1 MGRIRKPWKGC
12 IECAFR
18 ATPVGGRAASGR
30 GTSLRK
36 LSSFS
41 FILLLASAS
50 CAWAQSELGP
60 EYEVHIDRQPL
71 SAAILEL
78 AIQLDQ
84 QTLQLDA
91 RTRASMLVG
100 PLHGR
105 FTADEA
111 IRRLLENTGY
121 SYRRLDAEN
130 FVLVA
135 MPDRQSA
142 GEAPRTDR
150 RRRVDGELYASR
162 RHREG
167 ERGRGPIIE
176 EVRVTGTRLGRAAG
190 GAPIVVLDREQI
202 DRLGV
207 SSVTEL
213 LLYVSQQPFVAAE
226 SMRTDGAQFANIRGI
241 GSDMTVVLLNGR
253 RTAPSATTLA
263 VNALDLNRIPLP
275 AVDRVEVLSDAAS
288 AVYGTDAVAGVINII
303 LKQDFDG
310 LHAGAGYGLTQGGR
324 GEQRGSLSLGD
335 SEGRAR
341 GSIVLDYYQR
351 GYLMGEERDLW
362 RDQDYRRFGGTDW
375 RSETA
380 NPGNVTSVLP
390 GNLPGLISRFAAV
403 PKESSGIA
411 LTPTDFETTAGHL
424 NYESLQRF
432 WSVLPEV
439 ERRGALAQAEWSLGA
454 SASAFG
460 EVLLVHALT
469 SARTQPPAITE
480 IVPATNPF
488 NPFGVDVNVSYLMQ
502 DLGATTIRSD
512 SEMLRAVAGVRGQM
526 GSWAGELALIRSRED
541 GFSEILNQV
550 DLDRLQE
557 ALSETDPSRAFNP
570 FAEGAGSNAELLN
583 SLRASPTR
591 STFESDVD
599 DAIGYLR
606 GPLFAVPAGH
616 VTAVLGTE
624 WRREVVRYD
633 LLEEADSP
641 PLSGAHER
649 TVAAGFAE
657 LSVPIVGAPARA
669 AGMHALS
676 ADLAVRF
683 DRYSDVGESLNPQ
696 YALTWRPRRNLSV
709 RASYGTSFRP
719 PSLFD
724 LYTPQVGSEMSVA
737 DPRRGDEITS
747 AVVVAGGNRDLQSI
761 EAESFSAAVQFTP
774 ESRAGWRFSA
784 TYWQTR
790 LNDRVAVVP
799 QHVLLANEARYP
811 DRVLREEPTPA
822 DIAAG
827 RPGRL
832 RQITVTRMNVGPL
845 ETSGVDFA
853 ASFPFDTN
861 VGKFAPT
868 LAATWVGEF
877 STLHELWGVERNRV
891 DKAHPL
897 GTIPRW
903 RVIGQLAWSG
913 QAIDVSGAVRYVPAY
928 ADAAPTGEYRARE
941 VPAQLLFDAQVRL
954 DLGRLAGST
963 WEGFELRAGLINA
976 FDEAPSFAEVG
987 ASYGYD
993 QTQGDLRG
1001 RFGYVRLFK
1010 EF

>member
-1 MGRIRKPWKGC
+1 MSRGILLRKRSSVFVVWL
-12 IECAFR
+12 I
-18 ATPVGGRAASGR
+18 ASGFFE
-30 GTSLRK
+30 
-36 LSSFS
+36 LSQ
-41 FILLLASAS
+41 
-50 CAWAQSELGP
+50 AQSAP
-60 EYEVHIDRQPL
+60 EYEVHIDPQPL
-71 SAAILEL
+71 SSAILEL
-78 AIQLDQ
+78 AIQIDQ

-91 RTRASMLVG
+91 RTRGSMLVG

-111 IRRLLENTGY
+111 IRRLLQNTGY
-121 SYRRLDAEN
+121 GYRRLDPEN

-135 MPDRQSA
+135 TSTHRAA
-142 GEAPRTDR
+142 GETPSTDR
-150 RRRVDGELYASR
+150 GQGVDGELYASR

-167 ERGRGPIIE
+167 ELGRGPLIE
-176 EVRVTGTRLGRAAG
+176 EVRVTGTRPGSEVGRG
-190 GAPIVVLDREQI
+190 PIVVVDREQM
-202 DRLGV
+202 DRLSV

-213 LLYVSQQPFVAAE
+213 LLYVSQQPFMTAE

-263 VNALDLNRIPLP
+263 VNAFDLNRIPLP
-275 AVDRVEVLSDAAS
+275 AVERVEVLSEAAS
-288 AVYGTDAVAGVINII
+288 AVYGADAVAGVINII

-310 LHAGAGYGLTQGGR
+310 FYAGGSYGLAEGGS
-324 GEQRGSLSLGD
+324 GERRGSLSVGD
-335 SEGRAR
+335 AEGRAR

-362 RDQDYRRFGGTDW
+362 RNQDYRRFGGTDW

-380 NPGNVTSVLP
+380 NPGNVTSVTP
-390 GNLPGLISRFAAV
+390 ENLPGLSSQFAAV
-403 PKESSGIA
+403 PAGAGIG
-411 LTPTDFETTAGHL
+411 LTPTDFQTTAGQL

-439 ERRGALAQAEWSLGA
+439 ERRSALAQAEWSLGQ

-460 EVLLVHALT
+460 EVLFVDALT
-469 SARTQPPAITE
+469 STRTQPPAITE
-480 IVPATNPF
+480 VVPATNPF
-488 NPFGVDVNVSYLMQ
+488 NPFGVNVSVSYLMR

-512 SEMLRAVAGVRGQM
+512 SEMLRTVVGVRGQM
-526 GSWAGELALIRSRED
+526 GSWAGELALIRSGED
-541 GFSEILNQV
+541 GFSEIVNQI
-550 DLDRLQE
+550 DLDRLRE
-557 ALSETDPSRAFNP
+557 ALSETDPSHAFNP
-570 FAEGAGSNAELLN
+570 FGEGSNTELLR
-583 SLRASPTR
+583 SLRASPAR

-606 GPLFAVPAGH
+606 GPLFALPAGE
-616 VTAVLGTE
+616 VTAVFGAE
-624 WRREVVRYD
+624 WRKEFARYD
-633 LLEEADSP
+633 LLEETDSP
-641 PLSGAHER
+641 SLLGAHER
-649 TVAAGFAE
+649 TATAGFAE
-657 LSVPIVGAPARA
+657 LSIPIVGAPAR
-669 AGMHALS
+669 GGSMHALS
-676 ADLAVRF
+676 AHVAVRF

-696 YALTWRPRRNLSV
+696 YALTWRPRRDFSV

-747 AVVVAGGNRDLQSI
+747 AVVVVGGNRDLQSI
-761 EAESFSAAVQFTP
+761 EAKSFSTAVQFTP
-774 ESRAGWRFSA
+774 ESRPGWQFSA
-784 TYWQTR
+784 TYWQTD
-790 LNDRVAVVP
+790 LDDRVAVVP

-811 DRVLREEPTPA
+811 HRVLREEPTPA

-832 RQITVTRMNVGPL
+832 SQIIVTRMNVGPL
-845 ETSGVDFA
+845 ETSGVDLS
-853 ASFPFDTN
+853 ASFPFDTSI
-861 VGKFAPT
+861 GRFAPT
-868 LAATWVGEF
+868 LAATWVREF
-877 STLHELWGVERNRV
+877 STVDELSGLEQNRV

-903 RVIGQLAWSG
+903 RVIGQLACSG
-913 QAIDVSGAVRYVPAY
+913 QAIGVSAAMRYVPAY
-928 ADAAPTGEYRARE
+928 ADAAPTGEYTGRE
-941 VPAQLLFDAQVRL
+941 VPAQLLFDAQVQL
-954 DLGRLAGST
+954 DLGRLAGSA

-987 ASYGYD
+987 AAYGYD

-1001 RFGYVRLFK
+1001 RFGYIRLFK